1 MIHGK
6 HSCKCSIAML
16 DGRRVLEKT
25 LRKRWHGTT
34 TKKGIIRVL
43 WECLW
48 TCSVFILS
56 VALNNDA
63 WVMHEVSN
71 YGIWGIW
78 FIWYTNSVNW
88 WYMNY
93 LMVGYNGISMSI
105 SGTDLLEVRIPYIRL
120 QKMAQYL
127 HSRILEIPLRY
138 SWDVMVCEVYDG
150 IRYGDA

>member
-6 HSCKCSIAML
+6 HSCKISIAML
-16 DGRRVLEKT
+16 DCRRVLEKT

-34 TKKGIIRVL
+34 TKKGRTRVL

-63 WVMHEVSN
+63 WGVPLWYMRYMN
-71 YGIWGIW
+71 YMI
-78 FIWYTNSVNW
+78 YSTNSINW

-93 LMVGYNGISMSI
+93 LMVGYISMSI
-105 SGTDLLEVRIPYIRL
+105 SGTDLLEVRIPYIRPK
-120 QKMAQYL
+120 KMAQYL